1 VFAALFQVLTDS
13 VTIAQLAILAVAL
26 AAGNVGIWAAL
37 RRAAPVGALHW
48 LGVAMTLVAIAIW
61 IQFGGPWAVVTW
73 ATEGA
78 VVFWIATRAR
88 REWLRVGAWVLLGLA
103 IYRWLQPDIQATTT
117 SYAVLANARALT
129 GIYLVGLLY
138 VAAWRQHR
146 ELDAAQERR
155 RQERATLLVAAS
167 IITVFVVSTEIMSFW
182 AVRTAAPDAYVAREM
197 MLSAAWVIYAALLVV
212 IGMQR
217 QYAPIRYFA
226 IALFGVTLVKVF
238 LVDLDTLG
246 GIYRV
251 AGFLVVGLILLIVS
265 FLYQRAGT
273 FAPPKPSE

>member
-1 VFAALFQVLTDS
+1 
-13 VTIAQLAILAVAL
+13 
-26 AAGNVGIWAAL
+26 
-37 RRAAPVGALHW
+37 
-48 LGVAMTLVAIAIW
+48 
-61 IQFGGPWAVVTW
+61 
-73 ATEGA
+73 
-78 VVFWIATRAR
+78 
-88 REWLRVGAWVLLGLA
+88 
-103 IYRWLQPDIQATTT
+103 
-117 SYAVLANARALT
+117 
-129 GIYLVGLLY
+129 
-138 VAAWRQHR
+138 
-146 ELDAAQERR
+146 
-155 RQERATLLVAAS
+155 
-167 IITVFVVSTEIMSFW
+167 
-182 AVRTAAPDAYVAREM
+182 
-197 MLSAAWVIYAALLVV
+197 VV